1 MMSFEKLT
9 SIGRKSV
16 GISSE
21 CFREKE
27 DPDYAIAME
36 SAITSLE
43 KGCSIEAKLH
53 DYINVMKRNDDYMD
67 TGIRRSASNEDL
79 RMSAENVFEKVIDFI
94 KKVFRKLV
102 EAVTNL
108 IRSAIA
114 WFNSVKVVNQM
125 EFYEQNK
132 GNVDD
137 TNGWRD
143 KEIETYR
150 YRINTTTANQFFV
163 DLVGLKEIISIRNL
177 VNQFKR
183 SSATQKYGMVR
194 ERGNVFQRTGAA
206 INKATGIGGKAAS
219 ADGFFKNVV
228 KELKAI
234 RLRYGIDVKKPGN
247 EIDYHDAE
255 LWSDTRVRVAFHGY
269 GEVKKIAQKAGVVIK
284 QLQPGPE
291 PFRELSRKDTGVVI
305 NNMQNCKKVVKIL
318 NDDLK
323 VIEEL
328 ANKYNNVRNVE
339 GDETAYYNDIS
350 RALDEVCKLNGV
362 MTRSL
367 FSWFSEYTKMRTVIY
382 NIFLMAIGKKE

>member
-1 MMSFEKLT
+1 MISFEKLT
-9 SIGRKSV
+9 SIGRKGV

-21 CFREKE
+21 CFKEKE
-27 DPDYAIAME
+27 DPDYAITME

-94 KKVFRKLV
+94 KKMFRKLV

-137 TNGWRD
+137 TNGWRNKD
-143 KEIETYR
+143 VETYDFKLD
-150 YRINTTTANQFFV
+150 TTTANKFFV

-177 VNQFKR
+177 VYKFKH

-234 RLRYGIDVKKPGN
+234 RLRYGIKDLGDDANFDKETYAKSDAFVKRAFYG
-247 EIDYHDAE
+247 
-255 LWSDTRVRVAFHGY
+255 SDTPTKVQ
-269 GEVKKIAQKAGVVIK
+269 QKAGKVIK
-284 QLQPGPE
+284 KLQPGTE
-291 PFRELSRKDTGVVI
+291 PFRELSRKDTGIVM

-323 VIEEL
+323 TIEEL

-339 GDETAYYNDIS
+339 GDETTYYNDIS
-350 RALDEVCKLNGV
+350 HALDEVCKLNGMMV
-362 MTRSL
+362 RNL
-367 FSWFSEYTKMRTVIY
+367 FGWFAEYTKMRTVIY